1 MEGRKFPL
9 CPKGC
14 LFGGQNR
21 LCGPDCRGGVQSA
34 DRPNAQANRRRL
46 EFFVDFG
53 RSRRGESVV
62 SAAGAVSALT
72 ASSLDLSSDAAE
84 IVRHMQKLRTIVTA
98 LVITALAAFPAAGAS
113 AAMVMPMT
121 TPMTTPGTTSVAA
134 TASSASGPSATASQD
149 GMSGDCM
156 RHADEMQSHDRTPSR
171 DIVPG
176 QDSAAPVKA
185 DEKGPCSHRGACGN
199 KCLCLGLAISAVLPA
214 GPGTAAAPLA
224 SVAPVRLA
232 SPVRSLS
239 GIPPSPPPRV

>member
-46 EFFVDFG
+46 EFFVGFG
-53 RSRRGESVV
+53 RGRRGESVV

-121 TPMTTPGTTSVAA
+121 TPMTTPMATPGTTSVA
-134 TASSASGPSATASQD
+134 ATASQD